1 MSELKFINENLD
13 INVGDVFKHKADDRK
28 MVVIDFHRSS
38 NHADPNVRDKNTPVC
53 RFHNDSK
60 DKYEVQTFI
69 YAELTK
75 VD

>member
-38 NHADPNVRDKNTPVC
+38 NYADPNVRDKTHQFADFTTILKINT
-53 RFHNDSK
+53 
-60 DKYEVQTFI
+60 KYKHSFMRN
-69 YAELTK
+69 
-75 VD
+75 